1 MFHPQHFSRHPIR
14 EGPSPRAIVVLATAT
29 LLALVGLSPGTALAA
44 ADAHQ
49 PPQAVMAGGPEHLQ
63 RQAQVTPLL
72 ADWLDVVLN
81 PLVSFLHG
89 RQRLIQVGALIMV
102 LALTIIWWRK

>member
-1 MFHPQHFSRHPIR
+1 MFHPHHFSRYPIR
-14 EGPSPRAIVVLATAT
+14 EGPGPRAFVVLATIT
-29 LLALVGLSPGTALAA
+29 LLALVGLSPGIALAA

-49 PPQAVMAGGPEHLQ
+49 PPRATTAGGPELP